1 MDTTATSDTTS
12 DSIIDSTIEA
22 MPDESVCTSAEQ
34 FTERYCPFFQHTIE
48 LIGRRWT
55 GVVLLAL
62 ARGPLRFSRL
72 RDVIPGLS
80 DRLLSE
86 RLTELETSGFVDRI
100 EADEVITYRLST
112 VGQGLI
118 PVLNS
123 IEEFARDT
131 APQMNCGNRPGR
143 RS

>member
-1 MDTTATSDTTS
+1 MDIAASTETSTES
-12 DSIIDSTIEA
+12 SLCVDSPE
-22 MPDESVCTSAEQ
+22 

-62 ARGPLRFSRL
+62 SKGPLRFSRL
-72 RDVIPGLS
+72 RDLIPGLS

-86 RLTELETSGFVDRI
+86 RLTELEACGFVDRV
-100 EADEVITYRLST
+100 EADDTITYQLSA
-112 VGQGLI
+112 VGEGLI

-123 IEEFARDT
+123 VEDFARAT
-131 APQMNCGNRPGR
+131 APNMNCGNRPGR